1 LVAKS
6 ERRIRQLLLALA
18 GYRNCSVCLDDLRW
32 DRPDL
37 DCDSQQARGTPRNLQ
52 LDETLIAK
60 PAWNHLPQDIELL
73 KISSY
78 RAPAVSPSQ
87 NGPKVWTATNNRET
101 AENMTIHTILDD
113 AEPDD
118 AAKAA
123 QVMASA
129 VAENESL
136 PERIRHSA
144 KMILSKTHDELV
156 ADITKARIIK
166 AEAYEELTK
175 LEGAE

>member
-1 LVAKS
+1 MQVLVEYTAIAAK
-6 ERRIRQLLLALA
+6 
-18 GYRNCSVCLDDLRW
+18 D
-32 DRPDL
+32 
-37 DCDSQQARGTPRNLQ
+37 
-52 LDETLIAK
+52 
-60 PAWNHLPQDIELL
+60 
-73 KISSY
+73 
-78 RAPAVSPSQ
+78 
-87 NGPKVWTATNNRET
+87 NRENRG
-101 AENMTIHTILDD
+101 NMTIHTILDD

-118 AAKAA
+118 AARAA

-129 VAENESL
+129 VADDESL
-136 PERIRHSA
+136 AERIRHKA

>member
-1 LVAKS
+1 MSK
-6 ERRIRQLLLALA
+6 
-18 GYRNCSVCLDDLRW
+18 
-32 DRPDL
+32 
-37 DCDSQQARGTPRNLQ
+37 
-52 LDETLIAK
+52 
-60 PAWNHLPQDIELL
+60 LL

-78 RAPAVSPSQ
+78 RAPAAFTSQ
-87 NGPKVWTATNNRET
+87 NGPKAWTAKNNRET
-101 AENMTIHTILDD
+101 AGDMTIHTILED

-129 VAENESL
+129 VADDESL
-136 PERIRHSA
+136 AEHIRHKA
-144 KMILSKTHDELV
+144 KIILSKTHDELV

>member
-1 LVAKS
+1 
-6 ERRIRQLLLALA
+6 
-18 GYRNCSVCLDDLRW
+18 
-32 DRPDL
+32 
-37 DCDSQQARGTPRNLQ
+37 
-52 LDETLIAK
+52 
-60 PAWNHLPQDIELL
+60 
-73 KISSY
+73 
-78 RAPAVSPSQ
+78 
-87 NGPKVWTATNNRET
+87 
-101 AENMTIHTILDD
+101 MTIHTILED

-129 VAENESL
+129 VADDESL
-136 PERIRHSA
+136 AEHIRHKA
-144 KMILSKTHDELV
+144 KIILSKTHDELV

>member
-1 LVAKS
+1 MIV
-6 ERRIRQLLLALA
+6 
-18 GYRNCSVCLDDLRW
+18 
-32 DRPDL
+32 
-37 DCDSQQARGTPRNLQ
+37 
-52 LDETLIAK
+52 
-60 PAWNHLPQDIELL
+60 
-73 KISSY
+73 
-78 RAPAVSPSQ
+78 
-87 NGPKVWTATNNRET
+87 
-101 AENMTIHTILDD
+101 HTILDD

-129 VAENESL
+129 VADDESL
-136 PERIRHSA
+136 AERIRDKA

-156 ADITKARIIK
+156 ADITKARVIK